1 MKTAAKPRACSNQ
14 ANGTAYYRH
23 LLSNR
28 PHPLENLDASAAI
41 VAFRR
46 GQEICS
52 QGRPVEHWYFLI
64 SGAARRCAIRPNGR
78 RQIVDLLLPGDF
90 FGMTLG
96 DQSDSTIEAVTKA
109 TVVASYPRRRI
120 ESLATSD
127 PKIARE
133 VWEIAF
139 TALSRMRSQL
149 LILGRI
155 TALEKVGSFI
165 LEMAA
170 RLSNGESKQVALPVS
185 RYDIADYLGI
195 SVETV
200 SRALSVLKERGAIK
214 LLDTRTVSIV
224 LRNVLEEGERE
235 VTTRPFSLGPRH
247 AAAARET
254 ARQDD
259 RACHY

>member
-1 MKTAAKPRACSNQ
+1 MQTAAKPAVRSNQ
-14 ANGTAYYRH
+14 ANGAGYYRH

-28 PHPLENLDASAAI
+28 PHPLENLDALAAI
-41 VAFRR
+41 MAFRR

-64 SGAARRCAIRPNGR
+64 SGAARRCAIRPDGR

-90 FGMTLG
+90 FGMAFG

-109 TVVASYPRRRI
+109 TVVAGYPRRRI

-139 TALSRMRSQL
+139 KALSRMHSQL

-170 RLSNGESKQVALPVS
+170 RLSDGDGKQVALPVS

-214 LLDTRTVSIV
+214 LLDARTVSIV
-224 LRNVLEEGERE
+224 LRDVLEEGERE
-235 VTTRPFSLGPRH
+235 VTSPRSWPGPSH
-247 AAAARET
+247 AARAGET
-254 ARQDD
+254 ASQDGK
-259 RACHY
+259 ACHF